1 MKKTNTKIAIFL
13 ILLLLNSCS
22 SVSEGLGGTK
32 KKGSDEFLIEKKAPL
47 VLPPNFGELPEPR
60 AKIDRNSESNNK
72 SGSSIEDLIGK
83 SSTTDANI
91 ENNKS
96 KSTIEKTIIEKINKK
111 KIKVQNSENV
121 AEVIEEKPKKKN
133 FLQKFREKF
142 TKK

>member
-22 SVSEGLGGTK
+22 SVGEGLGGTK

>member
-22 SVSEGLGGTK
+22 SVGEGLGGTK

-111 KIKVQNSENV
+111 KIMVQNSDNV

-133 FLQKFREKF
+133 LLQKFREKF

>member
-22 SVSEGLGGTK
+22 SVGEGLGGTK
-32 KKGSDEFLIEKKAPL
+32 KKGSDEFLVEKKAPL

>member
-1 MKKTNTKIAIFL
+1 MKKTNTKITIFL

>member
-22 SVSEGLGGTK
+22 SVGEGLGGTK

-133 FLQKFREKF
+133 LLQKFREKF

>member
-13 ILLLLNSCS
+13 VLLLLNSCS
-22 SVSEGLGGTK
+22 SVGEGLGGTK

-133 FLQKFREKF
+133 LLQKFREKF

>member
-22 SVSEGLGGTK
+22 SVGEGLGGTK

-121 AEVIEEKPKKKN
+121 AEVIEEKSKKKN

>member
-1 MKKTNTKIAIFL
+1 MKKTNPLIASFL
-13 ILLLLNSCS
+13 ILIFLNSCGT
-22 SVSEGLGGTK
+22 VAEGLGGSK